1 MPYTIYQPAKLLSA
15 LLLCILCVFTH
26 AQQPVPASYPGSTTV
41 NYIRTW
47 EAKAP
52 EQNANTLMTR
62 GLRDVQQTTQ
72 YFDGLG
78 RPLQTVIK
86 QGSYTPGG
94 VPTDLISPV
103 IYDAFGREQYKYL
116 PFASTATDGTQNDG
130 NFKPDPFAQQVAF
143 YNTRLSGQTGE
154 TNIGTNGENWA
165 YSKTNY
171 EPSPLNRVDNTYA
184 PGAGW
189 VGSEGAGTE
198 ALKKNLRIKYY
209 ANTLTD
215 DVKIWKVT
223 NGADLGDWGSY
234 AVDVSAGVSGVYEAG
249 DLYKTIII
257 DENDKQVIEFKDK
270 EGRVILKK
278 VQLNNGVEDD
288 GSGKNYTGWL
298 CTYYIYDNPGNL
310 RCVIPPAVTQ
320 QLALPAVNWNLMET
334 TNLLERGAYCY
345 EYDSRRRMIMKKV
358 AGVPRTD
365 AVYMVYDARDR
376 LVMTQDGKQRRP
388 AAASRV
394 WIVTLYDELDRPVI
408 KGFYVN
414 ALNNKTFKQNLEDAY
429 NSTAYPFAADNQ
441 PPLNVYWS
449 QTAEWHYDD
458 YDNIPTLSGLT
469 KNFDATYKNS
479 DYLYTTYNTS
489 PLYAQEPIQSFRTKG
504 MVTWTRELILSSQNY
519 IYTVNIYDDKGR
531 IIQVKTKNFRTGTD
545 LTTTQY
551 NWAGQPLRIVHKHQ
565 LPAVSGTT
573 GQSTLTLTDISYD
586 DLGRAIQTQKKIQ
599 NTLVNSNAL
608 PAAWTKI
615 STNIYDAL
623 GQIERKTMGNK
634 RDAAGNYT
642 ASLLCSQEYAYN
654 IRGWLL
660 SINKDYTNASTN
672 SDRYFSLE
680 LGYDKDPTIGANG
693 SKQYNG
699 NIGAMLW
706 KSEGDQ
712 QRRKYDFVYDN
723 ANRLLAANFGQYI
736 SGSGGS
742 AAFNN
747 DIVDFSE
754 NGITYDYNGNI
765 KTLRRKGLKLNESPL
780 IDDLSYTYYSYEDRP
795 YKVTDAITGSD
806 NGSLG
811 DFKDGVQAADYNYN
825 NGNGSLTTD
834 FNKGI
839 TGIEYYRTIELPKT
853 ITTAKGTINNVYNT
867 DGDKLSKTTIETSA
881 TVAYNGT
888 DYTGISITTTTTYLG
903 GAVYES
909 KAYTNNSTLNTA
921 LGYTDRLLFTAHE
934 EGRIRAQY
942 NNASTP
948 NTPTGF
954 VYDYFIKDHLG
965 NIRMVLTDEYKQDI
979 YPAATLEGDINT
991 NSSPNAVFKEK
1002 DYYTIDP
1009 AKIAPKTDA
1018 TGITDYVNHN
1028 GNPPANNNPY
1038 SNTTANSAKL
1048 YKLKATATEG
1058 VTGLGITLKV
1068 MAGDRIDIFGKS
1080 YYFTNNT
1087 GGTGANSAIPVLDI
1101 LTGLLGGPT
1110 GGTAASAHGGVTAS
1124 QLNGIGDVTSG
1135 VTTLLGSQTTDAAGA
1150 PAVPKAYIN
1159 YIFFDEQFK
1168 VAASGFSKV
1177 GSNSVVKTH
1186 TDLTNKTA
1194 PKNGYVY
1201 IYVSNES
1208 PVDVFFDNLQVVH
1221 TRGAILEE
1229 THYYP
1234 YGMKM
1239 AGISSKTF
1247 DALKNPY
1254 QYQGDYSEFD
1264 DETGWNDFYLRS
1276 YDAQT
1281 GRFVQID
1288 PYDQFPSPYTGMG
1301 NNPVGN
1307 IDPSGGYI
1315 FDMAAGQ
1322 FWGMGIGMVAGSV
1335 GGYFISKANG
1345 GNGMDGAL
1353 MGAVGGGALGYGVG
1367 SVNWSGVGNAL
1378 GNAGRWVGN
1387 GFQKEWQPLYKSD
1400 LINYLG
1406 STDENAL
1413 GKGFEK
1419 LFEEFASKDPFM
1431 RASNVRPNVDKF
1443 SGGFRNTIP
1452 DFIGDAF
1459 ITREIGG
1466 VKVDI
1471 PIRGSDWYELKQK
1484 NGSLYSSSNDDQIAG
1499 HIDNLRNSM
1508 DWAYQRYNRKLG
1520 YQAKLYLV
1528 TTADVKAS
1536 ENIGELAMKNN
1547 LLYEHIHAQYKI
1559 INNKWKFNFKKTAL
1573 TTQKW

>member
-1 MPYTIYQPAKLLSA
+1 MLYTIHTPAKLLSC
-15 LLLCILCVFTH
+15 LLICILHISVQ
-26 AQQPVPASYPGSTTV
+26 AQQPLPTAYPGSTLV

-47 EAKAP
+47 AAKAP

-86 QGSYTPGG
+86 QGSYASGG
-94 VPTDLISPV
+94 TPTDMISPV

-130 NFKPDPFAQQVAF
+130 NFKLDPFAQQVAF

-198 ALKKNLRIKYY
+198 ALKKNVRIKYY
-209 ANTLTD
+209 TNTPTD
-215 DVKIWKVT
+215 DVKIWKVD
-223 NGADLGDWGSY
+223 NGADLGLWGSY
-234 AVDVSAGVSGVYEAG
+234 TVIGAYAAGT
-249 DLYKTIII
+249 LYKTITI

-278 VQLNNGVEDD
+278 VQLNNGVEDN
-288 GSGKNYTGWL
+288 GSGKDYTGWL
-298 CTYYIYDNPGNL
+298 CTYYIYDDLGNL
-310 RCVIPPAVTQ
+310 RAVLPPAVTSE
-320 QLALPAVNWNLMET
+320 LVYYNWNLMGT
-334 TNLLERGAYCY
+334 ANLVDRGIYCY
-345 EYDSRRRMIMKKV
+345 EYDRRNRMIMKKTPGITR
-358 AGVPRTD
+358 AD

-388 AAASRV
+388 AEAGRV
-394 WIVTLYDELDRPVI
+394 WLVTLYDELNRPVI

-429 NSTAYPFAADNQ
+429 NSTAYPFAVDNQ

-469 KNFDATYKNS
+469 KDFDATYKTSAYIN
-479 DYLYTTYNTS
+479 TTYNTS
-489 PLYAQEPIQSFRTKG
+489 PLYAQEPVQSFQTKG
-504 MVTWTRELILSSQNY
+504 MVTWTRALILGSQNY
-519 IYTVNIYDDKGR
+519 MYTVNIYDDKGR

-565 LPAVSGTT
+565 MPAVSGTT

-672 SDRYFSLE
+672 SDRYFALE

-723 ANRLLAANFGQYI
+723 ANRLQSATFGQYA
-736 SGSGGS
+736 SGAGS
-742 AAFNN
+742 SAVFNTGAG
-747 DIVDFSE
+747 VDFSE
-754 NGITYDYNGNI
+754 YGIEYDYNGNI
-765 KTLRRKGLKLNESPL
+765 KKLNRKGLKLNASPV
-780 IDDLSYTYYSYEDRP
+780 IDQLSYSYYSFENAP

-881 TVAYNGT
+881 TVSYNGT

-909 KAYTNNSTLNTA
+909 RAYTNNSTLNTA

-1087 GGTGANSAIPVLDI
+1087 GGTGANKAIPVLQV

-1110 GGTAASAHGGVTAS
+1110 GGTAAAAHGGVTAS

-1150 PAVPKAYIN
+1150 PTVPKAYIN
-1159 YIFFDEQFK
+1159 YIFFDEQFR

-1208 PVDVFFDNLQVVH
+1208 PVDVFFDNLQVIH

-1234 YGMKM
+1234 FGLTM
-1239 AGISSKTF
+1239 AGISSK
-1247 DALKNPY
+1247 ALNGIAENKFKYNGKEEQRKEFSDGSGLEWLDYGARNYDPQIGRWHVIDPLAELGRRWSPYTYALNNP
-1254 QYQGDYSEFD
+1254 
-1264 DETGWNDFYLRS
+1264 LRFIDPDGMWS
-1276 YDAQT
+1276 YDANGNASTSDADEIRAFLQGLQGQGNNQDDGGGQQNYKPVPKEYKKSLPGFEGSERLKHKKGARASWNLGKGWHGEWDSQHGEIEVYNKRGEHQGGYNPET
-1281 GRFVQID
+1281 GELREGSID
-1288 PYDQFPSPYTGMG
+1288 PGREPTYKSVAMDKLKAQAPDLELQVLTPEQVMAAATNKTSSQSAPQESKSFLDRFLETMSRIGPEPITP
-1301 NNPVGN
+1301 NNGVPVGN
-1307 IDPSGGYI
+1307 MSPTTQQTY
-1315 FDMAAGQ
+1315 MK
-1322 FWGMGIGMVAGSV
+1322 GSM
-1335 GGYFISKANG
+1335 K
-1345 GNGMDGAL
+1345 
-1353 MGAVGGGALGYGVG
+1353 
-1367 SVNWSGVGNAL
+1367 
-1378 GNAGRWVGN
+1378 
-1387 GFQKEWQPLYKSD
+1387 
-1400 LINYLG
+1400 
-1406 STDENAL
+1406 
-1413 GKGFEK
+1413 
-1419 LFEEFASKDPFM
+1419 
-1431 RASNVRPNVDKF
+1431 
-1443 SGGFRNTIP
+1443 
-1452 DFIGDAF
+1452 
-1459 ITREIGG
+1459 
-1466 VKVDI
+1466 
-1471 PIRGSDWYELKQK
+1471 
-1484 NGSLYSSSNDDQIAG
+1484 IAG
-1499 HIDNLRNSM
+1499 WTLVVLTAGEAAPVLRPI
-1508 DWAYQRYNRKLG
+1508 
-1520 YQAKLYLV
+1520 LV
-1528 TTADVKAS
+1528 PA
-1536 ENIGELAMKNN
+1536 GL
-1547 LLYEHIHAQYKI
+1547 
-1559 INNKWKFNFKKTAL
+1559 
-1573 TTQKW
+1573 